1 MLTNSIFR
9 KITNSYFL
17 TFFLLLL
24 AFFLRFYKFD
34 TLGLWGDE
42 ILTYWETK
50 PLQTFNEIWI
60 KTSPTEY
67 VPPLYF
73 YILNIYNHLFD
84 YSAYAIRLFH
94 IVFGFLSILIA
105 FFISRHLLSKSAS
118 NLVLFL
124 LGVNLFLVL
133 ISTEVRNVAFI
144 LFFYLI
150 LILFFFNIIKDI
162 NSKISYLDIFFL
174 TMLNVL
180 ILTFHPFTVV
190 IISAQIFFLLLLLK
204 MKNAEYNKK
213 IFLYVFFIILSC
225 VIYVLIN
232 KDYILL
238 RANGNPLEHHKL
250 TLKFFIGYN
259 FKTFFSSYFLGFL
272 NLLLI
277 SLSFWQ
283 LKKNIYKNL
292 YVLFLS
298 IIFIF
303 SYLFII
309 FVSLTFSGIGGARYW
324 TYLVPIVVIL
334 NIYYLTEVKKNI
346 FSKALVL
353 LFIVY
358 TPINYAMNLNTP
370 TVRKPDTPG
379 LIAFINKSDVEYI
392 VSENHSYFDLY
403 LRTGYKKI
411 LKKEIYYENKI
422 NEFDNDFLYLCL
434 DLVWIQTKGTYT
446 DEIYNCYPKIANTE
460 KFKKL
465 KTLKFNGYAITK
477 YKFIK

>member
-1 MLTNSIFR
+1 
-9 KITNSYFL
+9 
-17 TFFLLLL
+17 
-24 AFFLRFYKFD
+24 
-34 TLGLWGDE
+34 
-42 ILTYWETK
+42 
-50 PLQTFNEIWI
+50 
-60 KTSPTEY
+60 
-67 VPPLYF
+67 
-73 YILNIYNHLFD
+73 
-84 YSAYAIRLFH
+84 
-94 IVFGFLSILIA
+94 
-105 FFISRHLLSKSAS
+105 
-118 NLVLFL
+118 
-124 LGVNLFLVL
+124 
-133 ISTEVRNVAFI
+133 
-144 LFFYLI
+144 
-150 LILFFFNIIKDI
+150 
-162 NSKISYLDIFFL
+162 
-174 TMLNVL
+174 MLNVL

-277 SLSFWQ
+277 FLSFWQ

-392 VSENHSYFDLY
+392 VSENLSYFDLY